1 MKHRLLLRIKKNLN
15 RDYRKTI
22 LYEVDYRYRVI
33 SINNVFM
40 IEKRMSGVWLFA
52 HWMRLPVIFKSY
64 QRAKNKVIIIE
75 INEMHHQVSEVFK
88 E

>member
-1 MKHRLLLRIKKNLN
+1 MKHRLLLRMKKNLSQ
-15 RDYRKTI
+15 DYRKTI

-33 SINNVFM
+33 SVNGHFM

-52 HWMRLPVIFKSY
+52 HWMRLPVIFKTY

-75 INEMHHQVSEVFK
+75 INEKYHQVSRLFK